1 MGTRHHDISD
11 VRCRDFQDALEH
23 RMLLAGQEVPPPG
36 FRQKGG
42 YSLSIVGV
50 VTAAMKQPRP
60 PTGPCADAF
69 IGR

>member
-1 MGTRHHDISD
+1 
-11 VRCRDFQDALEH
+11 
-23 RMLLAGQEVPPPG
+23 MLLTGQEVPPPA

-42 YSLSIVGV
+42 YCLSIVGV

-60 PTGPCADAF
+60 PTGPCADAL